1 MTVLDTAKSPE
12 VVPVEG
18 AQRVTLFLK
27 DLPVRI
33 ALDRDAYNSRDVV
46 QRRAVAVH
54 HDETAVVC
62 VDVPDGTTE
71 ADTAAALNEAESAQ
85 VCRPALRREKRGCR
99 LDAASCEGVVGSAH
113 EKSTQEKN
121 FEGRQS
127 GRSLLIHHHPCGA
140 AQNCEACSRGPG
152 E

>member
-27 DLPVRI
+27 DPPVRI

-71 ADTAAALNEAESAQ
+71 ADTAAALNEAESLLKSAD
-85 VCRPALRREKRGCR
+85 R
-99 LDAASCEGVVGSAH
+99 LYAERNGAAD
-113 EKSTQEKN
+113 STQHHVKAWW
-121 FEGRQS
+121 GARMRKAPKKRTS
-127 GRSLLIHHHPCGA
+127 KAVKAADRS
-140 AQNCEACSRGPG
+140 
-152 E
+152 